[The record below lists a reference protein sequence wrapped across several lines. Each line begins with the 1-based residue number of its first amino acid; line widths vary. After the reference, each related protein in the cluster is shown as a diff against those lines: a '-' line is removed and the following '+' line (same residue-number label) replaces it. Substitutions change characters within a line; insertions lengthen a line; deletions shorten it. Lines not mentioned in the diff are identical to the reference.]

1 MTTTLSFI
9 AVLGILVLIHESGH
23 FLVAKAMGVGVDRF
37 SIGFPPKMFGI
48 KKGDTEYCVSWI
60 PVGGYVKL
68 RGEDPDELTDPH
80 DPKLYS
86 TRSPGQR
93 AGIIVAGPVMNL
105 VLAFI
110 LMPMMF
116 MIGINIPAFF
126 EEPVNV
132 GWVSP
137 DSPAEMAG
145 VRVGDIVVGFNGER
159 TNDWEA
165 LFKAMSVNT
174 GPTATIDLLRDGR
187 SLSAVVK
194 GKDLKGDGG
203 LGAYPPMAPVVGSLS
218 PGYPAEKAGI
228 KEGDLI
234 LSVGGLPVTHWN
246 EMARVIHGNPD
257 KAITVAVKR
266 GTERIRVQV
275 TPRLDEK
282 TGQGFIGISPESE
295 TITRRFGFLESISR
309 GFKRNVE
316 LLKLTFSFLWE
327 LITLHASIKFLGGP
341 IMIFQ
346 VTGQAAR
353 AGLSEFIAFMAFLSL
368 QLGILNLLPIPVL
381 DGGHLFFLGL
391 EKLKGKPIDPNVRE
405 TAQRIGFALL
415 IILIVV
421 VSYNDILRIFS
432 SR

>member
-432 SR
+432 GR

>member
-68 RGEDPDELTDPH
+68 RGEDPDELTDPQ

-266 GTERIRVQV
+266 GTERIQVQV

-282 TGQGFIGISPESE
+282 TGQGFIGISPRSE

-309 GFKRNVE
+309 GFKRNIE

-368 QLGILNLLPIPVL
+368 QLGILNLLPVPVL

-405 TAQRIGFALL
+405 TAQRLGFALL